1 LTKTTLLRD
10 RLLDRMAAM
19 GEPFDYGRLAADV
32 LGIRG
37 APADLARR
45 LVMQALV
52 IEDRRE
58 SWRQVGDRICQGAPA
73 SPGVYVLRDAAGAA
87 LYVGKAVN
95 VRRRLRSHFAAG
107 RWRRLKPM
115 LARVAS
121 AQWEEVGSEL
131 EALLREAA
139 LIRALQPPVNVQV
152 GPPSP
157 GKRAIARALVRDVV
171 AILPSAD
178 GTCVELIAARSGGDV
193 LVLRT
198 PRNGAALED
207 AVSRLWT
214 FFAGGEPTAPAGT
227 GSSAALVFSWLAGRG
242 AATTRLDPHQW
253 GSAPALRDRIST
265 LLRDERLFHERLVVV

>member
-1 LTKTTLLRD
+1 VTNTTLLRD
-10 RLLDRMAAM
+10 RLLDRMASM
-19 GEPFDYGRLAADV
+19 GEPFDYGRLASDV

-37 APADLARR
+37 APPDLARR

-58 SWRQVGDRICQGAPA
+58 SWRQVGERICQGAPA
-73 SPGVYVLRDAAGAA
+73 SPGVYVLRDAAGAP

-95 VRRRLRSHFAAG
+95 VRRRLRSHFAPG

-121 AQWEEVGSEL
+121 AQWDEVGSEL

-139 LIRALQPPVNVQV
+139 LIRELQPPVNVQV
-152 GPPSP
+152 GPPSL
-157 GKRAIARALVRDVV
+157 GKRAIARAVVRDVV

-178 GTCVELIAARSGGDV
+178 SACVELIAARTRGDV
-193 LVLRT
+193 VVLRT
-198 PRNGAALED
+198 PRDGASLED

-214 FFAGGEPTAPAGT
+214 FFVRDAPTPPADP

-242 AATTRLDPHQW
+242 AATTRVDPYQW
-253 GSAPALRDRIST
+253 GSASALRDRIST
-265 LLRDERLFHERLVVV
+265 LLRDELLFRERLVVV